1 MNTQKPKKLKN
12 KFLIRLLSSIV
23 FAITLIGSI
32 VYSPYTFFGF
42 FLLVSILGIN
52 EFYRIVGS
60 EQIQAQKVIG
70 ILSGVA
76 VYASNF
82 LWLNG
87 WVDIQYYLLL
97 IVLFV
102 IIAIVELYRKKE
114 HPFTNIAY
122 TIAGIVYIAFPFSL
136 LSFFVLETPEASFSP
151 QILLGFIFLIW
162 INDSGAYAFGSL
174 FGKHKLFKRI
184 SPNKTWEGAI
194 GGMTSAL
201 VLAYL
206 LPLFFDSLAR
216 MDWIVISIIVVI
228 IGTYGDL
235 VESMLK
241 RSLGIKD
248 SGNVLPGHG
257 GILDRFDSIILA
269 APLVFVYLQFI

>member
-1 MNTQKPKKLKN
+1 MNTPKPKKLKN
-12 KFLIRLLSSIV
+12 KFLIRVLSSIV
-23 FAITLIGSI
+23 FATTLIGSI

-42 FLLVSILGIN
+42 FLLVTILGIN

-60 EQIQAQKVIG
+60 KQIQAQKIIG
-70 ILSGVA
+70 ILSGII

-87 WVDIQYYLLL
+87 WVDIRYYLLL

-102 IIAIVELYRKKE
+102 FIAIIELYRKKE
-114 HPFTNIAY
+114 HPFTNMAY
-122 TIAGIVYIAFPFSL
+122 TIAGVIYIAIPFSL
-136 LSFFVLETPEASFSP
+136 LSFFVLDTPDSSFSP

-162 INDSGAYAFGSL
+162 INDSGAYVFGSL
-174 FGKHKLFKRI
+174 LGKHKLFKRI

-201 VLAYL
+201 TLAYFM
-206 LPLFFDSLAR
+206 PLFFDSLMR
-216 MDWIVISIIVVI
+216 MDWIIISIIVVI
-228 IGTYGDL
+228 IGSYGDL

-248 SGNVLPGHG
+248 SGNILPGHG

-269 APLVFVYLQFI
+269 APLVFVYLQFT